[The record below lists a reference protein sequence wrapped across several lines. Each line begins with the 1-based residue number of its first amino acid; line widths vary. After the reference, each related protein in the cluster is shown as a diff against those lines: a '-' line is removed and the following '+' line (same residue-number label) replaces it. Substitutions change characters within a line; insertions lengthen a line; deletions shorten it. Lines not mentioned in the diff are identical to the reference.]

1 MSKIA
6 TFTTETGSDGALWL
20 CANDLSN
27 SVRLARFESFDAA
40 KRFTEMLALAK
51 SMSHAQGSLGI

>member
-1 MSKIA
+1 VSKIA
-6 TFTTETGSDGALWL
+6 TFATEVGADGALWL

-51 SMSHAQGSLGI
+51 SMSHAQGALGI

>member
-1 MSKIA
+1 MGA
-6 TFTTETGSDGALWL
+6 DGALWL

-40 KRFTEMLALAK
+40 KRFTEMLALAR
-51 SMSHAQGSLGI
+51 SVSHAQGALGI